1 MSTQAVRST
10 DPNNQTGLAV
20 LDMKL
25 EVAILPVS
33 NVERAKEFYLKLG
46 WRLDAT
52 PPWVVQIT
60 PHGSAC
66 SIQFGKNLTP
76 APPGS
81 AASYLVVSN
90 IVEAR
95 EKLIAAGIEVGDFV
109 HLGAGG
115 IEPGLD
121 PERRTYFSRAVFH
134 DPDGNTWILQEITSR
149 LPGRVDSGVT
159 SYGSVTDLVAA
170 LKRAE
175 AAHSEHEKRTGA
187 ADANWADWYAAYM
200 AAEQTGAELP
210 K

>member
-10 DPNNQTGLAV
+10 DPNSQSGLAV

-25 EVAILPVS
+25 EVAIIPVTD
-33 NVERAKEFYLKLG
+33 VERAKEFYQKLG
-46 WRLDAT
+46 WRVDVT
-52 PPWVVQIT
+52 PPGIVQIT
-60 PHGSAC
+60 PHGSPC

-76 APPGS
+76 AAAGS
-81 AASYLVVSN
+81 AASYLVVAD

-95 EKLIAAGIEVGDFV
+95 EKLIAAGVEVGNFDHF
-109 HLGAGG
+109 GATG

-121 PERRTYFSRAVFH
+121 PERRTYRSRALFH

-170 LKRAE
+170 LRRAE
-175 AAHSEHEKRTGA
+175 AAHGEHEKRIGTRD
-187 ADANWADWYAAYM
+187 ADWSSWYAAYM
-200 AAEQTGAELP
+200 AAEQTGSELP
-210 K
+210 S